1 MRRFINITGACLE
14 VDLQDSLV
22 VAFLEGI
29 LKEEDHL
36 GTLDEP
42 FLVDTPTFLVVGLL
56 DIREV
61 AFLVGILTF
70 LEEGLPDIREVAFL
84 EGILTFL
91 EEGLLG
97 ILPFNTC

>member
-1 MRRFINITGACLE
+1 MRKFINITGACQE
-14 VDLQDSLV
+14 VDLRDSLV

-42 FLVDTPTFLVVGLL
+42 SLVDNPTFLVVGLL
-56 DIREV
+56 DIPEV
-61 AFLVGILTF
+61 AF